1 VEIGFAT
8 NSEDKKKL
16 LSPDMQV
23 EIARALAKSIKSFF
37 R

>member
-16 LSPDMQV
+16 LSPNTQV
-23 EIARALAKSIKSFF
+23 EIAQALAKSIKSFF